1 MFAQRVKPLVAL
13 FGVASGLLILSACGS
28 TETVDVGPTP
38 TTAAALQPEPA
49 ATAMSGESAAP
60 AATAIPGATAM
71 PRATAVPAGAPKYG
85 GIIRMANRA
94 DPPRWDPM
102 FSGTIS
108 LSHPLGPF
116 SGDGN
121 LIKPCREDVFTL
133 CMGLASSLE
142 PNSDFSVW
150 TFTIRD
156 NVLWHDGTTFTAQ
169 DAEFWL
175 DLALNGAG
183 DARRSSNW
191 TGDMGPIATFEVVG
205 SNQFRVNLS
214 TPAPA
219 WASSFMRPNHR
230 IVHPRHL
237 MQPEIDKGN
246 ANVSPD
252 QVDYVAT
259 GPYKLTE
266 YRKGSVI
273 RHRKFDQ
280 YWEKDDQGRQLP
292 YLDGI
297 DMAIIGD
304 ANTMVAAFRAGRID
318 VTAKGGGFYLT
329 PEQVDAVTRDM
340 GDEAIFGSFANF
352 VIGITPNPKRAPWG
366 DVRVRKALFLWFDQQ
381 ASVQVNLSGA
391 GTVDHLFPGNSP
403 YANPDVLT
411 WPGMNPDTKEQDR
424 VEAKRLLD
432 EAGFPNGFK
441 VEFMCRDTWSFW
453 CEFADQQLRGLL
465 GNDNVSIKVVDTAT
479 RDELQCAQDY
489 DIYMNGD
496 LGLAFPETYAASFDS
511 SNQCA
516 DVPHG
521 DSHIDDLFGQLFAAP
536 NEEERIRIAREIE
549 RYEGLEMAYHVNM
562 FRALSTYG
570 WRDFVKG
577 IQVPGHGQQNT
588 LDMAT
593 VWLDK

>member
-1 MFAQRVKPLVAL
+1 MFAERVKPLIPLLGIAAMVLAL
-13 FGVASGLLILSACGS
+13 GACGS
-28 TETVDVGPTP
+28 SDEVDVGPTP
-38 TTAAALQPEPA
+38 TTAPIQQPAPA
-49 ATAMSGESAAP
+49 ATAMPGAPAAP
-60 AATAIPGATAM
+60 AATAMPGATAM
-71 PRATAVPAGAPKYG
+71 PQPTAAPAGEPKYG
-85 GIIRMANRA
+85 GILRMANRA

-121 LIKPCREDVFTL
+121 LIKPCREDVFTV

-142 PNSDFSVW
+142 SNSDFTEW

-156 NVLWHDGTTFTAQ
+156 NVQWHDGTPFTAQ
-169 DAEFWL
+169 DAKFWI

-183 DARRSSNW
+183 DARRPSTW
-191 TGDMGPIATFEVVG
+191 IGDMGPISGVEVVG
-205 SNQFRVNLS
+205 ANQFRVTLS
-214 TPAPA
+214 SSAPA
-219 WASSFMRPNHR
+219 WSSSFMRPNQR

-246 ANVSPD
+246 SNVSPD

-259 GPYKLTE
+259 GPFKLTE

-273 RHRKFDQ
+273 RHRKFEQ

-318 VTAKGGGFYLT
+318 TTIKGGGFYLT
-329 PEQVDAVTRDM
+329 PEQVDAVTKDI
-340 GDEAIFGSFANF
+340 GDETIFGSFANF
-352 VIGITPNPKRAPWG
+352 VVGLTPNPAVPPWD

-391 GTVDHLFPGNSP
+391 GSVDHLYPGNSP

-411 WPGMNPDTKEQDR
+411 WPGLNPDTKEQDR
-424 VEAKRLLD
+424 VEAKRLLA
-432 EAGFPNGFK
+432 EAGFENGFET
-441 VEFMCRDTWSFW
+441 EFMCRSTWVFW

-465 GNDNVSIKVVDTAT
+465 GDDNVSIKVVDTAT
-479 RDELQCAQDY
+479 RDELQCAHDY
-489 DIYMNGD
+489 EIYMNGD

-511 SNQCA
+511 DDQCV

-521 DSHIDDLFGQLFAAP
+521 DSHIDDLFAELFGAP

-562 FRALSTYG
+562 FRAQSTYA
-570 WRDFVKG
+570 WRDYVKG
-577 IQVPGHGQQNT
+577 IQVPGHGQQNN